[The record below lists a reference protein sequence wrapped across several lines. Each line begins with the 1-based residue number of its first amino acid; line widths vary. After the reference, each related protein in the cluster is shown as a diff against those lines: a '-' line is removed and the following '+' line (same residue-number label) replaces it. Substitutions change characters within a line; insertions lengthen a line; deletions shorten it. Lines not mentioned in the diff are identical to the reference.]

1 MQNGDE
7 DGMAAKKIL
16 IVDDSALM
24 RRLISDIINSDN
36 RFCVQ
41 DLATNG
47 LEALDL
53 IVKNRLL
60 YDAVV
65 LDINMPKLNGLELL
79 EQLQKNKIKI
89 NVIMVSTLAKEGAK
103 ETIIAL
109 ERGAFDFVTK
119 PENYLDAKEEHF
131 KNRLLEVLSVATNVY
146 VPSPTAVGQEEK
158 KKSEPRTKASAETA
172 QGLRTRLS
180 QKSAGTSQPAIV
192 SKTPSKNTSFKPH
205 KKFTGSK
212 EGKSKLI
219 ALACSTGG
227 PKSLQQVIPKL
238 PKNLDAPMVLVQ
250 HMPKGFTNSLALR
263 LDEMSQVHVKE
274 AADGDV
280 LQKGWVYISPGG
292 MQMRVL
298 KIGNVYKIATT
309 DEPARDALKPSAN
322 IMYESLVC
330 TNFDEITCVVLTG
343 MGADGTV
350 GIGTLGEHVNIHVIA
365 QDEATS
371 VVYGMPKAVADAKL
385 VDEVLPLDNIAD
397 AITKNVGVLNNG
409 R

>member
-1 MQNGDE
+1 MEQ
-7 DGMAAKKIL
+7 KKIL

-36 RFCVQ
+36 RFCVK

-53 IVKNRLL
+53 IIKNRLL

-65 LDINMPKLNGLELL
+65 LDINMPKMNGLELL

-89 NVIMVSTLAKEGAK
+89 RVIMVSTLAKEGAK

-119 PENYLDAKEEHF
+119 PENYLDAKDQHF
-131 KNRLLEVLSVATNVY
+131 KNRLLEVLSVATNVNN
-146 VPSPTAVGQEEK
+146 PSPTAVSTVEAPKKRNITEK
-158 KKSEPRTKASAETA
+158 FSTGFRTKVEE
-172 QGLRTRLS
+172 S
-180 QKSAGTSQPAIV
+180 QTGTSQPERKV
-192 SKTPSKNTSFKPH
+192 VTSTSSKNKTFKPH
-205 KKFTGSK
+205 KKYSGSK
-212 EGKSKLI
+212 DGKNKLV

-227 PKSLQQVIPKL
+227 PKSLQSVIPML
-238 PKNLDAPMVLVQ
+238 PENLDAPVVLVQ
-250 HMPKGFTNSLALR
+250 HMPKGFTNSLAMR
-263 LDEMSQVHVKE
+263 LDEMSKVKVKE

-280 LQKGWVYISPGG
+280 LQKGWVYIAPGG
-292 MQMRVL
+292 KQMRVI
-298 KIGNVYKIATT
+298 KVGNVYKIATT
-309 DEPARDALKPSAN
+309 DEPARDALRPCAN
-322 IMYESLVC
+322 IMYESLMYS
-330 TNFDEITCVVLTG
+330 TFDEITCVVLTG
-343 MGADGTV
+343 MGADGTQ
-350 GIGTLGEHVNIHVIA
+350 GIGALGETNSIYVIA

-371 VVYGMPKAVADAKL
+371 VVYGMPKAIADSNQT
-385 VDEVLPLDNIAD
+385 DEVLPLEKIAD

>member
-1 MQNGDE
+1 
-7 DGMAAKKIL
+7 MAVKKIL

-24 RRLISDIINSDN
+24 RKLISDIINSDN

-53 IVKNRLL
+53 IIKNHMM

-65 LDINMPKLNGLELL
+65 LDINMPKMNGLELL
-79 EQLQKNKIKI
+79 EQLQKNRIKI

-131 KNRLLEVLSVATNVY
+131 KNRLLEVLCVAAKADS
-146 VPSPTAVGQEEK
+146 PSPTAVSPEVGK
-158 KKSEPRTKASAETA
+158 KTTSLSNTTSR
-172 QGLRTRLS
+172 GLRTREEKT
-180 QKSAGTSQPAIV
+180 QTGTSQPVRFGTI
-192 SKTPSKNTSFKPH
+192 PSKNTNFKPH
-205 KKFTGSK
+205 KKLSGSK
-212 EGKSKLI
+212 DGKSKLV

-227 PKSLQQVIPKL
+227 PKSLQSVIPKL
-238 PKNLDAPMVLVQ
+238 PANLDAPVVMVQ
-250 HMPKGFTNSLALR
+250 HMPKGFTNSLAMR
-263 LDEMSQVHVKE
+263 LDEMSKVRVKE
-274 AADGDV
+274 AADGDI
-280 LQKGWVYISPGG
+280 LQKGWVYIAPGG
-292 MQMRVL
+292 KQMRVL
-298 KIGNVYKIATT
+298 KIGNTYKIATT
-309 DEPARDALKPSAN
+309 DEPARDALRPCAN
-322 IMYESLVC
+322 IMYESLIC
-330 TNFDEITCVVLTG
+330 TDFDEITCVVLTG

-350 GIGTLGEHVNIHVIA
+350 GIGALGEHVNIHVIA
-365 QDEATS
+365 QDEATC
-371 VVYGMPKAVADAKL
+371 VVYGMPKAIAEAKL
-385 VDEVLPLDNIAD
+385 VDEVVPLERIAD

>member
-1 MQNGDE
+1 
-7 DGMAAKKIL
+7 MAAKKIL
-16 IVDDSALM
+16 VVDDSALM

-36 RFCVQ
+36 RFCVK

-53 IVKNRLL
+53 IIKNQMV

-65 LDINMPKLNGLELL
+65 LDINMPKMNGLELL
-79 EQLQKNKIKI
+79 EQLQKHRVKI
-89 NVIMVSTLAKEGAK
+89 NVVMVSTLAKEGAK

-131 KNRLLEVLSVATNVY
+131 KNRLLEVLSVAAKADMPSSTAERPSVIKRTE
-146 VPSPTAVGQEEK
+146 VPSEK
-158 KKSEPRTKASAETA
+158 TSA
-172 QGLRTRLS
+172 GLRTTA
-180 QKSAGTSQPAIV
+180 KVGTSHPARMGV
-192 SKTPSKNTSFKPH
+192 MTSLKPKFKPH

-212 EGKSKLI
+212 EGKSKLV

-227 PKSLQQVIPKL
+227 PKSLQSVIPKL
-238 PKNLDAPMVLVQ
+238 PENLDAPVVMVQ
-250 HMPKGFTNSLALR
+250 HMPKGFTNSLAMR
-263 LDEMSQVHVKE
+263 LNEMSKVTVKE

-280 LQKGWVYISPGG
+280 LQKGWVYIAPGG
-292 MQMRVL
+292 KQMRVL
-298 KIGNVYKIATT
+298 KVGGTYKIAVT
-309 DEPARDALKPSAN
+309 DEPARDALKPCAN

-343 MGADGTV
+343 MGADGTL
-350 GIGTLGEHVNIHVIA
+350 GIGTLGETVNVHVIA

-371 VVYGMPKAVADAKL
+371 VVYGMPKAIAEANI
-385 VDEVLPLDNIAD
+385 VDEVLPLEKIAD